1 MALSCSTEKV
11 RPPAPALDVAAGAG
25 EVAERAEAHVERAG
39 HPVHGCPLGLWVDV
53 GVDVRGHRRAR
64 VPQAARR
71 GPHVAPARYHHG
83 GEGVPEVVERAAK
96 AVHPAEG
103 REVLAEPSWVAGQAP
118 SPAFP
123 ACRGRRAPLPSRAP
137 RARRRWAED
146 VVSRRLVSAYPS
158 PPMSRIQEDAP
169 SAERPA
175 RRTFRVQ
182 GSIWRA
188 STVATPSTARAGR
201 LLSGSCWDSRC
212 SRRLSCRAR
221 RTDCARAFCHL
232 VRGGRD
238 AR

>member
-1 MALSCSTEKV
+1 MVLSCSTEKV

-123 ACRGRRAPLPSRAP
+123 VCRGRRAPLPSRAP
-137 RARRRWAED
+137 RARRRGAW
-146 VVSRRLVSAYPS
+146 RRALS
-158 PPMSRIQEDAP
+158 PGA
-169 SAERPA
+169 
-175 RRTFRVQ
+175 
-182 GSIWRA
+182 W
-188 STVATPSTARAGR
+188 
-201 LLSGSCWDSRC
+201 
-212 SRRLSCRAR
+212 
-221 RTDCARAFCHL
+221 
-232 VRGGRD
+232 
-238 AR
+238 